1 MGDLSRDTAVMQV
14 EVDEGR
20 SRYTA
25 TLSQEWEI
33 WGPMGGYIA
42 SVALRAAGAAS
53 PFARPASYFCQYLGV
68 AAFDVVDIE
77 VTTLRSARTALAQ
90 RVSITQGGKPML
102 EATVWSV
109 GDVDGL
115 EHDVTEAPDVAG
127 PDDLPTIVEQLT
139 PEELAEGPRFPFW
152 RNLESK
158 PLEPIRREPPSGP
171 GVPIWR
177 EWERFTPAAT
187 FEDRWVDACR
197 SLILLDVQS
206 WPAANRPHWGS
217 EKLQQLYAPSL
228 DLYVAF
234 HDPQPDSEW
243 LLCDGAGPIARDGL
257 MGWNGR
263 LWSADRR
270 LVASGG
276 GQLLCR
282 RYPGAA

>member
-1 MGDLSRDTAVMQV
+1 MGDLALDTAVTQV
-14 EVDEGR
+14 GEG
-20 SRYTA
+20 RYTA

-90 RVSITQGGKPML
+90 RVSVSQAGRPML
-102 EATVWSV
+102 EATVWSIGEV
-109 GDVDGL
+109 GGL
-115 EHDVTEAPDVAG
+115 DHDVTAAPDVSG
-127 PDDLPTIVEQLT
+127 PDGLPTIVELLT
-139 PEELAEGPRFPFW
+139 PEELEEGPRFAFW

-158 PLEPIRREPPSGP
+158 PLEPLRREPPTGP
-171 GVPIWR
+171 AEPIWR
-177 EWERFTPAAT
+177 EWHRFTPAAT
-187 FEDRWVDACR
+187 FEDPWVDACR
-197 SLILLDVQS
+197 ALVLIDVQS

-217 EKLQQLYAPSL
+217 EALQQYYAPSL

-234 HDPQPDSEW
+234 HDPQPASEW
-243 LLCDGAGPIARDGL
+243 LLTDGRGPIARDGL
-257 MGWNGR
+257 MGWDGR
-263 LWSADRR
+263 LWSSDRR

-282 RYPGAA
+282 RYPGA